1 MSVSCIF
8 SLLTVQKHYKHN
20 IFNPFRTNPP
30 VMFCVF
36 RILVPFVDTSGINCN
51 INWSSGC
58 YSSFGS
64 WWEHWDE
71 VYEHLFRVTFFIHIP
86 MFIYMYV
93 HFVCLFVP
101 LTQSVNWDVQ
111 CFGDIFT
118 YFLRVRSECGLFQ
131 GQVHMKQD
139 GLKMARETKNG
150 KRNKTTSN
158 I

>member
-71 VYEHLFRVTFFIHIP
+71 VYEHLFQVTFFIHIP

-101 LTQSVNWDVQ
+101 LTQSVNWTFSVL
-111 CFGDIFT
+111 GI
-118 YFLRVRSECGLFQ
+118 FLRIFYVYVQNAACSKGRYIWN
-131 GQVHMKQD
+131 
-139 GLKMARETKNG
+139 KMD
-150 KRNKTTSN
+150 
-158 I
+158 